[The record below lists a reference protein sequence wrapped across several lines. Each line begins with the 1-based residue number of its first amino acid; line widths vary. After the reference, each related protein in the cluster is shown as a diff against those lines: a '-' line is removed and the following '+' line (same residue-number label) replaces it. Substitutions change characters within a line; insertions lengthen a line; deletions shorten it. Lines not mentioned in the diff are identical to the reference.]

1 MKLLNEKCW
10 EINMFPGDGDIIH
23 QLVVTHEVRDKK
35 NTAIK
40 LVNSCQPFTIT
51 EQKLPP
57 PSVES
62 REIHD

>member
-1 MKLLNEKCW
+1 
-10 EINMFPGDGDIIH
+10 MFPGDGDIIH

>member
-1 MKLLNEKCW
+1 
-10 EINMFPGDGDIIH
+10 MFPGDGDMIH
-23 QLVVTHEVRDKK
+23 QPVVTHEVCFMTKK

-62 REIHD
+62 KEIHDWYFF